1 MLVRSSMAEDAVRP
15 QTLIFIMQTRVME
28 TRIMQ
33 TRIMETR
40 IMQTRFTATGQD
52 EASSAVVW
60 DLCVWQVT
68 VIGTAQNRNQPEII
82 AKSI

>member
-28 TRIMQ
+28 TRV
-33 TRIMETR
+33 METR
-40 IMQTRFTATGQD
+40 IMQTRFTAIGQD

-68 VIGTAQNRNQPEII
+68 VIGAAQNRNPPEII